1 MEEEEEKWEGGGGR
15 QGEMRK
21 RYGGR
26 APGRGIGKENEKKE
40 EEQIEGNGV
49 YVRGVGDS
57 L

>member
-21 RYGGR
+21 RDGGR
-26 APGRGIGKENEKKE
+26 APGRGIVNENEKKE

-49 YVRGVGDS
+49 
-57 L
+57 